1 MQVSAGFDAHWR
13 DPLEQL
19 NFQSATYHK
28 LVSGLRDLADELCG
42 ANQFLKAVKQM
53 ASRLLPRTDSKRQ
66 SLVTSWSFD
75 WACLVTLQSTPYKN
89 WLCAVRLATVEL
101 VGAATSAI
109 LEFSLLLVYILRP

>member
-42 ANQFLKAVKQM
+42 ANQFLKAVKPM
-53 ASRLLPRTDSKRQ
+53 AVQIITEDGLQKTKSCHLL
-66 SLVTSWSFD
+66 
-75 WACLVTLQSTPYKN
+75 
-89 WLCAVRLATVEL
+89 EL
-101 VGAATSAI
+101 
-109 LEFSLLLVYILRP
+109 